1 MAAASAGGALE
12 DLIMGTRH
20 RVRCGF
26 AVGLF
31 AAAVAS
37 GSLFSSRIGASDLA
51 DGYTSDSTTVQV
63 VSALVGGKNV
73 YIPSTI
79 VVTGGERYS
88 LSLYNTTDTPHGFRI
103 SGLAIETVLPPRE
116 EHRVELPELEGGR
129 IYHIHCQLHPGH
141 RTGTL
146 VVLRGR

>member
-1 MAAASAGGALE
+1 
-12 DLIMGTRH
+12 MGTRH
-20 RVRCGF
+20 RVRCRIAG
-26 AVGLF
+26 GLL
-31 AAAVAS
+31 AAALAS
-37 GSLFSSRIGASDLA
+37 GCSFSSNIGATDPV
-51 DGYTSDSTTVQV
+51 GRYTSDSTTVQV
-63 VSALVGGKNV
+63 VSTQVGGKNV

-79 VVTGGERYS
+79 VVTGGEQYS

-116 EHRVELPELEGGR
+116 EHRVELPVLEGGR

-141 RTGTL
+141 RTGKL

>member
-1 MAAASAGGALE
+1 M
-12 DLIMGTRH
+12 DMRH
-20 RVRCGF
+20 RVLCRIAG
-26 AVGLF
+26 GLLT
-31 AAAVAS
+31 AALAS
-37 GSLFSSRIGASDLA
+37 GCSFSSNIGAKDA
-51 DGYTSDSTTVQV
+51 AGRYTSDSTTVQV

-88 LSLYNTTDTPHGFRI
+88 LSLYNTTETPHGFRI

-116 EHRVELPELEGGR
+116 EHRLELPVLEGGR

-141 RTGTL
+141 RTGKL

>member
-1 MAAASAGGALE
+1 MDMRHQVLCRIAGGLLAAAL
-12 DLIMGTRH
+12 
-20 RVRCGF
+20 
-26 AVGLF
+26 
-31 AAAVAS
+31 AS
-37 GSLFSSRIGASDLA
+37 GCSFSSNIGAKDAAGL
-51 DGYTSDSTTVQV
+51 YTSDSTTVQV

-73 YIPSTI
+73 YIPSMI
-79 VVTGGERYS
+79 VVTGGERYT

-116 EHRVELPELEGGR
+116 EHRLELPVLEGGR

-141 RTGTL
+141 RTGKL